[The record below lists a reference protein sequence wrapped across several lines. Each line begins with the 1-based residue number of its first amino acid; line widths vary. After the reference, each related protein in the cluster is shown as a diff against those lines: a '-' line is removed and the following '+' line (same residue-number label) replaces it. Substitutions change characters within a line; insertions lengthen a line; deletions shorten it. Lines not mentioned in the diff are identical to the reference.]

1 MESISQRIDFTSQEE
16 WLNFKDGRIGGS
28 SIATLLGLNM
38 KYETPY
44 SLWEKMTGKVPK
56 FEGNAA
62 TTRGTLL
69 EPAIVAWVELEL
81 GWTANK
87 DTIEDYVYQ
96 HIEHPFIIGSPDRE
110 AWVTGLVNDKRI
122 IEAKSTRMPITPD
135 SVSDSWVVQVNH
147 YMGLSGIHKGVIA
160 WINGNLEFQ
169 HLMVEFNQELFDLG
183 IDAAIDFMMNYV
195 YPNIPPD
202 ILNSEDAARRY
213 PVQAIGKS
221 FEASESVVELI
232 TDVARLK
239 KETKA
244 HEEIL
249 KEKEGELKMLIGDSE
264 SISYLGERLVTF
276 KYTKGRVG
284 FDGKTFKEDY
294 PEMYQQ
300 YMKEGTGYRTLRIYN
315 Q

>member
-1 MESISQRIDFTSQEE
+1 MESVSQRLEFASQEE

-44 SLWEKMTGKVPK
+44 ALWEKMTGKVAK

-69 EPAIVAWVELEL
+69 EPSIIAWVELEF
-81 GWTANK
+81 GWTANE

-110 AWVTGLVNDKRI
+110 AWAGSNTEKRI
-122 IEAKSTRMPITPD
+122 IEAKSTRMLITPD
-135 SVSDSWVVQVNH
+135 TVSDSWVVQINH

-169 HLMVEFNQELFDLG
+169 SLMVEFNQELFDLG
-183 IDAAIDFMMNYV
+183 IDAAISFMMNNV

-202 ILNSEDAARRY
+202 ILTSEDAARRY
-213 PVQAIGKS
+213 PVQTSGKN
-221 FEASESVVELI
+221 FEASDSVVTLI
-232 TDVARLK
+232 SDVARLK
-239 KETKA
+239 KEVKA
-244 HEEIL
+244 QEETL
-249 KEKEGELKMLIGDSE
+249 KKREGELKMLIGDSE
-264 SISYLGERLVTF
+264 SISYLGQRLVTF

-294 PEMYQQ
+294 PELYQQ
-300 YMKEGTGYRTLRIYN
+300 YMREGSGYRTLRINN